1 MSTPLVIA
9 AHGTRV
15 GDGVAAC
22 HALVELVRERL
33 PETEVSVG
41 FVELTEPSIPEALVT
56 AMDDDP
62 RAVVVPLMLGTGGH
76 VRSDIPEF
84 IDEAVQQV
92 PGAHVDYARHL
103 GPDPRLIDA
112 VEARLA
118 AAAEGWD
125 RSQTTVVFVGRGALV
140 PAANA
145 DHVHLARM
153 LFERG
158 QWADVEPA
166 FIQVTRPSLP
176 EALERVHGRGAR
188 RIVVMGHWLFPGRL
202 KDWTHQLTAEWAD
215 AHPDTQVRVAEII
228 GACPELADVVVE
240 RYREMLPEAPA
251 HGSQAY
257 LSGLL
262 LAGRDVL
269 VVGGGRIATRR
280 VPKLVEAGAKVTV
293 VAPSVTEHL
302 RGLAVDGR
310 LRLEQR
316 AFEADDLAD
325 AWYVLAATD
334 DAETNAWVAGLAEQ
348 RHTFCVRADDGAA
361 GSAWTP
367 ATDDAHGITVAVI
380 GNRDPRTSKAVKQAI
395 VATLRGA

>member
-166 FIQVTRPSLP
+166 FIQVTRPSVP
-176 EALERVHGRGAR
+176 EVLDRAYAHGAR

-202 KDWTHQLTAEWAD
+202 QEWTRRQTSQWAEAHLD
-215 AHPDTQVRVAEII
+215 AEVRVAEII

-240 RYREMLPEAPA
+240 RYQEMLPHAPA
-251 HGSQAY
+251 QGSPAY

-262 LAGRDVL
+262 LRGRDTL
-269 VVGGGRIATRR
+269 VVGAGKIATRR
-280 VPKLVEAGAKVTV
+280 LRKLLEAGARVRV
-293 VAPSVTEHL
+293 VAPSVSDTV
-302 RGLAVDGR
+302 RQLAADGR
-310 LRLEQR
+310 LVLEER
-316 AFEADDLAD
+316 RFHDDDVAE
-325 AWYVLAATD
+325 AWYVLAATND
-334 DAETNAWVAGLAEQ
+334 PEVNAAVARVAEEK
-348 RHTFCVRADDGAA
+348 HTFCVRADDAAA

-367 ATDDAHGITVAVI
+367 ATDDVRGMTVAVI
-380 GNRDPRTSKAVKQAI
+380 GNRDPRTSKAVKEAI
-395 VATLRGA
+395 VAALQT